1 MIQGEIDAMLE
12 CLYEEEG
19 VSPPERRTSRSFSQ
33 MKLPSSDST
42 LSVPTLPKLSPGGWM
57 EDFSPTPNLS
67 LKEESFDIK
76 IKSRGWFQTS
86 PACHSADFS
95 PDCQSAIFLTESVV
109 RIFSLGDPNSQLIL
123 ERTPIPPESSYK
135 VAVASNRF
143 LAVVT
148 DDHLKV
154 YKYGPSIPNGVEVG
168 TETFSSDS
176 SESTWGPDCAA
187 IHETK
192 ERTWITVGGRGTKK
206 DQNGTKKNQNGTKK
220 DQNGTK
226 KDQNGTKKDQNGI
239 KKDQIGTKRH
249 HNHCSI
255 KMYRV
260 DATPSSFILTAQGA
274 NFARQNCFTHQD
286 PLSDDF
292 LKMISFSP
300 DGGRLVAVTNSNRA
314 LLWFL
319 SNNRRPR
326 HAPFELLID
335 STTVCASWIT
345 FLSQCTVTAI
355 SNSS

>member
-1 MIQGEIDAMLE
+1 MIVMSTSLTRYHFIQIEFLLCDAKTRKDQAQEISDAYQQSQPMIHREIDAMLE

-19 VSPPERRTSRSFSQ
+19 VSPPERRHSRSFSQ
-33 MKLPSSDST
+33 TKLPSDST
-42 LSVPTLPKLSPGGWM
+42 LSVPRPPRLSPGGWI
-57 EDFSPTPNLS
+57 EDSFSTPNLS
-67 LKEESFDIK
+67 LKEESFDIA
-76 IKSRGWFQTS
+76 IKPRRLFP
-86 PACHSADFS
+86 PACYSADFS
-95 PDCQSAIFLTESVV
+95 PDCQSIIFLTRSVV
-109 RIFSLGDPNSQLIL
+109 RIFSLRDPQSKLLL
-123 ERTPIPPESSYK
+123 ERTLIRSRSSYK

-154 YKYGPSIPNGVEVG
+154 YEYGPSTSDCVEVG

-192 ERTWITVGGRGTKK
+192 ERTWITVGGRGTR
-206 DQNGTKKNQNGTKK
+206 
-220 DQNGTK
+220 
-226 KDQNGTKKDQNGI
+226 
-239 KKDQIGTKRH
+239 RH

-260 DATPSSFILTAQGA
+260 DATAGSFILTAQGA

-314 LLWFL
+314 LIWFL

-335 STTVCASWIT
+335 STTVCASRII
-345 FLSQCTVTAI
+345 FLSQCTATAI

>member
-1 MIQGEIDAMLE
+1 MIHREIDAMLE

-19 VSPPERRTSRSFSQ
+19 VSPPERRHSRSFPQ
-33 MKLPSSDST
+33 ANLPSSDST
-42 LSVPTLPKLSPGGWM
+42 LSVPMLPRLSPRDWI
-57 EDFSPTPNLS
+57 EDSFSTPNLS
-67 LKEESFDIK
+67 PKEESLDIA
-76 IKSRGWFQTS
+76 IKPRRWFPTSS
-86 PACHSADFS
+86 PACYSADFS
-95 PDCQSAIFLTESVV
+95 PDCQSAIFLTGSVV
-109 RIFSLGDPNSQLIL
+109 RIFSLRDPQSKLLL
-123 ERTPIPPESSYK
+123 ERTLVRSKSSYK

-148 DDHLKV
+148 DDHLRV
-154 YKYGPSIPNGVEVG
+154 YEYGPSIPGGVEVG

-192 ERTWITVGGRGTKK
+192 ERIWITVGGRGTRK
-206 DQNGTKKNQNGTKK
+206 
-220 DQNGTK
+220 
-226 KDQNGTKKDQNGI
+226 
-239 KKDQIGTKRH
+239 H

-260 DATPSSFILTAQGA
+260 DATAGSFVLTAQGA

-319 SNNRRPR
+319 SNNGRPR

-335 STTVCASWIT
+335 STTVCASRII
-345 FLSQCTVTAI
+345 FLSQCTATAI

>member
-1 MIQGEIDAMLE
+1 MLE

-19 VSPPERRTSRSFSQ
+19 VSPPERRP
-33 MKLPSSDST
+33 KLPSSDST
-42 LSVPTLPKLSPGGWM
+42 LSVPVLPKLSPRGWI
-57 EDFSPTPNLS
+57 EDSFPAPNLS
-67 LKEESFDIK
+67 LKEESFDIA
-76 IKSRGWFQTS
+76 IKPRGWFLTPS

-109 RIFSLGDPNSQLIL
+109 RIFSLRDLKPKLLL
-123 ERTPIPPESSYK
+123 ERTPIRPESSYK

-154 YKYGPSIPNGVEVG
+154 YEYGPSIPDGVEVG
-168 TETFSSDS
+168 TETFSPDS

-206 DQNGTKKNQNGTKK
+206 DQNGTKKDQNSIKR

-226 KDQNGTKKDQNGI
+226 K
-239 KKDQIGTKRH
+239 H

-255 KMYRV
+255 KMYRL
-260 DATPSSFILTAQGA
+260 DATADSFILTAQSA

-292 LKMISFSP
+292 LKTISFSP

-314 LLWFL
+314 LVWFL
-319 SNNRRPR
+319 SNNKRPR

-335 STTVCASWIT
+335 STTVCASRIF
-345 FLSQCTVTAI
+345 FLSRCNATAI